1 MSDQVPETL
10 EEALAAIQALQKK
23 ANTLESETTKLK
35 ATNQGLLKDL
45 KKKKTVDTFLKV
57 AGIELTDDL
66 DEDALADRIASLKKA
81 KSDDEGEQ
89 PPASQGQQPP
99 ASQGQ
104 IPSDAMNEAMKAQF
118 ASLRKELSDLRKT
131 NEQLEQERNQERE
144 KRRESKLERY
154 VTDELSKAECR
165 RPSHLYKLMK
175 EKFRLLDD
183 ESTVVFG
190 SEDDPV
196 SLRDAVTKLRDD
208 EEFAVYFAGSG
219 ATGSGMTTT
228 RAATSTYSNNPFSK
242 DSVNA
247 TKAAELIQKDPD
259 KAKRLMNEAR
269 LAGKLDPVL
278 GRALQSM

>member
-1 MSDQVPETL
+1 MTLEAPETL
-10 EEALAAIQALQKK
+10 EDALAAIQALQKK
-23 ANTLESETTKLK
+23 VDAAENERAKLK

-45 KKKKTVDTFLKV
+45 KKKKTIDSFLKV

-66 DEDALADRIASLKKA
+66 DEEKIAERIAGLRRKEEIEE
-81 KSDDEGEQ
+81 EGGE
-89 PPASQGQQPP
+89 PEGQQQP
-99 ASQGQ
+99 ARQQ
-104 IPSDAMNEAMKAQF
+104 TPSDVMTEAMKAQF
-118 ASLRKELSDLRKT
+118 ASLRKELTDLRKT
-131 NEQLEQERNQERE
+131 NEQLESERNQERE
-144 KRRESKLERY
+144 KRRESKLERF

-175 EKFRLLDD
+175 ENFRLLDD
-183 ESTVVFG
+183 ETTVVYG

-208 EEFAVYFAGSG
+208 EEYAVYFAGSG

-228 RAATSTYSNNPFSK
+228 RAATTTYSNNPFSK

-247 TKAAELIQKDPD
+247 TKAAELLQKDPD

-278 GRALQSM
+278 GRAVQSM

>member
-1 MSDQVPETL
+1 MSAQVPETL
-10 EEALAAIQALQKK
+10 EDALAAIQALQKR
-23 ANTLESETTKLK
+23 TETIESESAKLK

-45 KKKKTVDTFLKV
+45 KKKKTIDSFLKV

-66 DEDALADRIASLKKA
+66 DEEAIADRIAGLRKKED
-81 KSDDEGEQ
+81 SEDGQSE
-89 PPASQGQQPP
+89 PQGQQQQP
-99 ASQGQ
+99 QGQ
-104 IPSDAMNEAMKAQF
+104 TPADAMNEAMKAQF
-118 ASLRKELSDLRKT
+118 ASLRKELTDLRKT
-131 NEQLEQERNQERE
+131 NEQLENERNQERE
-144 KRRESKLERY
+144 KRRESKLERF

-165 RPSHLYKLMK
+165 RPSHLYRLMK
-175 EKFRLLDD
+175 ERFRLLDD

-228 RAATSTYSNNPFSK
+228 RASTTTYSNNPFSK

-247 TKAAELIQKDPD
+247 TKAAELLQKDPD

-278 GRALQSM
+278 GRAVQSM

>member
-1 MSDQVPETL
+1 MTLEVPETL

-23 ANTLESETTKLK
+23 AETAESERAKLK

-45 KKKKTVDTFLKV
+45 KKKKTIDSFLKV

-66 DEDALADRIASLKKA
+66 DEEKIAERIAGLRKKEEA
-81 KSDDEGEQ
+81 QAEGEQ
-89 PPASQGQQPP
+89 IEEQQTGK
-99 ASQGQ
+99 QQ
-104 IPSDAMNEAMKAQF
+104 TPSDAMTEAMKAQF
-118 ASLRKELSDLRKT
+118 ASLRKELTDLRKT
-131 NEQLEQERNQERE
+131 NEQLESERNQERE
-144 KRRESKLERY
+144 KRRESKLERF

-175 EKFRLLDD
+175 ENFRLLDD

-228 RAATSTYSNNPFSK
+228 RAAATTYSNNPFNK
-242 DSVNA
+242 DTVNA
-247 TKAAELIQKDPD
+247 TKAAELLQKDPD

-278 GRALQSM
+278 GRAVQSM

>member
-1 MSDQVPETL
+1 VSAQVPETL
-10 EEALAAIQALQKK
+10 EDALAAIQALQKR
-23 ANTLESETTKLK
+23 TETIESESAKLK

-45 KKKKTVDTFLKV
+45 KKKKTIDSFLKV

-66 DEDALADRIASLKKA
+66 DEEAIADRIAGLRKKED
-81 KSDDEGEQ
+81 SEDGQ
-89 PPASQGQQPP
+89 PEPQGQQQQP
-99 ASQGQ
+99 QGQ
-104 IPSDAMNEAMKAQF
+104 TPADAMNEAMKAQF
-118 ASLRKELSDLRKT
+118 ASLRKELTDLRKT
-131 NEQLEQERNQERE
+131 NEQLENERNQERE
-144 KRRESKLERY
+144 KRRESKLERF

-165 RPSHLYKLMK
+165 RPSHLYRLMK
-175 EKFRLLDD
+175 ERFRLLDD

-228 RAATSTYSNNPFSK
+228 RASTTTYSNNPFSK

-247 TKAAELIQKDPD
+247 TKAAELLQKDPD

-278 GRALQSM
+278 GRAVQSM

>member
-1 MSDQVPETL
+1 MTEHTPETL
-10 EEALAAIQALQKK
+10 EDALALVQALQKK
-23 ANTLESETTKLK
+23 ADALENEGAKLK

-57 AGIELTDDL
+57 AGIELTDEL
-66 DEDALADRIASLKKA
+66 DEDALAERIANLKSASSKEEESPA
-81 KSDDEGEQ
+81 PQVIQ
-89 PPASQGQQPP
+89 PQQSQV
-99 ASQGQ
+99 
-104 IPSDAMNEAMKAQF
+104 PSDAMNEAVKAQF
-118 ASLRKELSDLRKT
+118 ASLRKELTDLRKT

-144 KRRESKLERY
+144 QRRESKLERF

-175 EKFRLLDD
+175 ERFRLLDD

-219 ATGSGMTTT
+219 ATGSGMTTA
-228 RAATSTYSNNPFSK
+228 RAATSSYSNNPFNK

-247 TKAAELIQKDPD
+247 TKAAEIMQKDPD
-259 KAKRLMNEAR
+259 KARRLMNEAR
-269 LAGKLDPVL
+269 LSGKLDPVL
-278 GRALQSM
+278 GRALQAM

>member
-1 MSDQVPETL
+1 MTLEVPETL

-23 ANTLESETTKLK
+23 AETAESERAKLK

-45 KKKKTVDTFLKV
+45 KKKKTIDSFLKV

-66 DEDALADRIASLKKA
+66 DEEKIAERIAGLRKKEEA
-81 KSDDEGEQ
+81 QTENEQ
-89 PPASQGQQPP
+89 IEEQQT
-99 ASQGQ
+99 SKQQ
-104 IPSDAMNEAMKAQF
+104 TPSDAMTEAMKAQF
-118 ASLRKELSDLRKT
+118 ASLRKELTDLRKT
-131 NEQLEQERNQERE
+131 NEQLESERNQERE
-144 KRRESKLERY
+144 KRRESKLERF

-175 EKFRLLDD
+175 ENFRLLDD

-228 RAATSTYSNNPFSK
+228 RAASTTYSNNPFNK
-242 DSVNA
+242 DTVNA
-247 TKAAELIQKDPD
+247 TKAAELLQKDPD

-278 GRALQSM
+278 GRAVQSM

>member
-1 MSDQVPETL
+1 MTLEVPETL

-23 ANTLESETTKLK
+23 AETAESERAKLK

-45 KKKKTVDTFLKV
+45 KKKKTIDSFLKV

-66 DEDALADRIASLKKA
+66 DEEKIAERIAGLRKKEEA
-81 KSDDEGEQ
+81 QAEDEQIEEQ
-89 PPASQGQQPP
+89 QTSKQQT
-99 ASQGQ
+99 
-104 IPSDAMNEAMKAQF
+104 PSDAMTEAMKAQF
-118 ASLRKELSDLRKT
+118 ASLRKELTDLRKT
-131 NEQLEQERNQERE
+131 NEQLESERNQERE
-144 KRRESKLERY
+144 KRRESKLERF

-228 RAATSTYSNNPFSK
+228 RAATTTYSNNPFSK

-247 TKAAELIQKDPD
+247 TKAAELLQKDPD

-278 GRALQSM
+278 GRAVQSM

>member
-1 MSDQVPETL
+1 MPAQVPETL
-10 EEALAAIQALQKK
+10 EEALAAIQALEKR
-23 ANTLESETTKLK
+23 TESLESESTKLK

-45 KKKKTVDTFLKV
+45 KKKKTVDSFLKV
-57 AGIELTDDL
+57 AGIELSDDL
-66 DEDALADRIASLKKA
+66 DEDAIAERIAGLRKRED
-81 KSDDEGEQ
+81 SDDNQ
-89 PPASQGQQPP
+89 PEPQVQSQQTAQGQTP
-99 ASQGQ
+99 A
-104 IPSDAMNEAMKAQF
+104 DAMNEAMKAQF
-118 ASLRKELSDLRKT
+118 ASLRKELTDLRKT
-131 NEQLEQERNQERE
+131 NEQLENERNQERE
-144 KRRESKLERY
+144 KRRESKLERF

-228 RAATSTYSNNPFSK
+228 RAATTTYSNNPFSK

-247 TKAAELIQKDPD
+247 TKAAELLQKDPD

-278 GRALQSM
+278 GRAVQSM

>member
-1 MSDQVPETL
+1 MTPEAPETL
-10 EEALAAIQALQKK
+10 EDALAAIQALQKK
-23 ANTLESETTKLK
+23 VDAADNERAKLK

-45 KKKKTVDTFLKV
+45 KKKKMIDSFLKV

-66 DEDALADRIASLKKA
+66 DEEKIAERIAGLRKK
-81 KSDDEGEQ
+81 EEPQGEKGEID
-89 PPASQGQQPP
+89 GQQQ
-99 ASQGQ
+99 ASGQ
-104 IPSDAMNEAMKAQF
+104 QTPSDAMTEAMKAQF
-118 ASLRKELSDLRKT
+118 ASLRKELTDLRKT
-131 NEQLEQERNQERE
+131 NEQLESERNQERE
-144 KRRESKLERY
+144 KRRESKLERF

-175 EKFRLLDD
+175 ENFRLLDD

-228 RAATSTYSNNPFSK
+228 RAATTTYSNNPFNK
-242 DSVNA
+242 DTVNA
-247 TKAAELIQKDPD
+247 TKAAELLQKDPD

-278 GRALQSM
+278 GRAVQSM

>member
-1 MSDQVPETL
+1 VTEHTPETL
-10 EEALAAIQALQKK
+10 EDALALVQALQKK
-23 ANTLESETTKLK
+23 ADALESESTKLK

-57 AGIELTDDL
+57 AGIELTDEL
-66 DEDALADRIASLKKA
+66 DEDALAERIAGLKPA
-81 KSDDEGEQ
+81 RSGEEESSAQQAVQ
-89 PPASQGQQPP
+89 PQQGQV
-99 ASQGQ
+99 
-104 IPSDAMNEAMKAQF
+104 PSDAMNEAVKAQF

-144 KRRESKLERY
+144 KRRESKLERF

-219 ATGSGMTTT
+219 ATGSGMTTA

-247 TKAAELIQKDPD
+247 TKAAEMMQKDPD

-278 GRALQSM
+278 GRALQAM

>member
-1 MSDQVPETL
+1 VTEHTPETL
-10 EEALAAIQALQKK
+10 EDALALVQALQKK
-23 ANTLESETTKLK
+23 ADALESESTKLK

-57 AGIELTDDL
+57 AGIELNDEL
-66 DEDALADRIASLKKA
+66 DEDAIADRIAGLKVA
-81 KSDDEGEQ
+81 KTEEEAPVQ
-89 PPASQGQQPP
+89 QQPP
-99 ASQGQ
+99 QGQ
-104 IPSDAMNEAMKAQF
+104 IPSDAMSEAMKAQF
-118 ASLRKELSDLRKT
+118 ASLRKELTDLRKT

-144 KRRESKLERY
+144 KRRESKLERF

-228 RAATSTYSNNPFSK
+228 RAAATTYSNNPFSK
-242 DSVNA
+242 DSANA
-247 TKAAELIQKDPD
+247 TKAAELLQKDPD

-278 GRALQSM
+278 GRAVQSM

>member
-1 MSDQVPETL
+1 MTLEAPETL
-10 EEALAAIQALQKK
+10 EDALAAIQALQKK
-23 ANTLESETTKLK
+23 VDAADNERAKLK

-45 KKKKTVDTFLKV
+45 KKKKMIDSFLKV

-66 DEDALADRIASLKKA
+66 DEEKIAERIAGLRKK
-81 KSDDEGEQ
+81 EEPQGEKGEID
-89 PPASQGQQPP
+89 GQQQ
-99 ASQGQ
+99 ASGQ
-104 IPSDAMNEAMKAQF
+104 QTPSDAMTEAMKAQF
-118 ASLRKELSDLRKT
+118 AYLRKELTDLRKT
-131 NEQLEQERNQERE
+131 NEQLESERNQERE
-144 KRRESKLERY
+144 KRRESKLERF

-175 EKFRLLDD
+175 ENFRLLDD

-228 RAATSTYSNNPFSK
+228 RAATTTYSNNPFNK
-242 DSVNA
+242 DTVNA
-247 TKAAELIQKDPD
+247 TKAAELLQKDPD

-278 GRALQSM
+278 GRAVQSM

>member
-1 MSDQVPETL
+1 MTEHTPETL
-10 EEALAAIQALQKK
+10 EDALALVQALQKK
-23 ANTLESETTKLK
+23 ADALESESTKLK

-57 AGIELTDDL
+57 AGIELTDEL
-66 DEDALADRIASLKKA
+66 DEDALADRIAGLKVA
-81 KSDDEGEQ
+81 KTEEEA
-89 PPASQGQQPP
+89 PAQQQPP
-99 ASQGQ
+99 QGQ
-104 IPSDAMNEAMKAQF
+104 IPSDAMSEAMKAQF
-118 ASLRKELSDLRKT
+118 ASLRKELTDLRKT

-144 KRRESKLERY
+144 KRRESKLERF

-228 RAATSTYSNNPFSK
+228 RAATTTYSNNPFNK

-247 TKAAELIQKDPD
+247 TKAAELLQKDPD

-278 GRALQSM
+278 GRAVQSM

>member
-1 MSDQVPETL
+1 MTLEAPETL
-10 EEALAAIQALQKK
+10 EDALAAIQALQKK
-23 ANTLESETTKLK
+23 VDAAENERAKLK

-45 KKKKTVDTFLKV
+45 KKKKTIDSFLKV

-66 DEDALADRIASLKKA
+66 DEEKIAERIAGLRRKEEIEE
-81 KSDDEGEQ
+81 EGGEPEEQ
-89 PPASQGQQPP
+89 QQLVKP
-99 ASQGQ
+99 QT
-104 IPSDAMNEAMKAQF
+104 PSDAMTEAMKAQF
-118 ASLRKELSDLRKT
+118 ASLRKELTDLRKT
-131 NEQLEQERNQERE
+131 NEQLESERNQERE
-144 KRRESKLERY
+144 KRRESKLERF

-175 EKFRLLDD
+175 ENFRLLDD
-183 ESTVVFG
+183 ESTVVYG

-228 RAATSTYSNNPFSK
+228 RAATATYSNNPFSK
-242 DSVNA
+242 DSANA
-247 TKAAELIQKDPD
+247 TKAAELLQKDPD

-278 GRALQSM
+278 GRAVQSM

>member
-1 MSDQVPETL
+1 MSAQVPETL
-10 EEALAAIQALQKK
+10 EEALAAIQALQKR
-23 ANTLESETTKLK
+23 TETIESESAKLK

-45 KKKKTVDTFLKV
+45 KKKKTIDSFLRV

-66 DEDALADRIASLKKA
+66 DEDAIADRIAGLRNKE
-81 KSDDEGEQ
+81 DGDEGRSEPQDQQQQQQ
-89 PPASQGQQPP
+89 PQGQTP
-99 ASQGQ
+99 A
-104 IPSDAMNEAMKAQF
+104 DAMTEAMKAQF
-118 ASLRKELSDLRKT
+118 ASLRKELTDLRKT
-131 NEQLEQERNQERE
+131 NEQLENERNQERE
-144 KRRESKLERY
+144 KRRESKLERF

-228 RAATSTYSNNPFSK
+228 RAAATTYSNNPFSK

-247 TKAAELIQKDPD
+247 TKAAELLQKDPD

-278 GRALQSM
+278 GRAVQSM

>member
-1 MSDQVPETL
+1 VSAQVPETL
-10 EEALAAIQALQKK
+10 EEALAAIQALQKR
-23 ANTLESETTKLK
+23 TETIESESAKLK

-45 KKKKTVDTFLKV
+45 KKKKTIDSFLKV

-66 DEDALADRIASLKKA
+66 DEDAIADRIAGLRKKE
-81 KSDDEGEQ
+81 DGDEGRSEPQDQQQQQQ
-89 PPASQGQQPP
+89 PQGQTP
-99 ASQGQ
+99 A
-104 IPSDAMNEAMKAQF
+104 DAMTEAMKAQF
-118 ASLRKELSDLRKT
+118 ASLRKELTDLRKT
-131 NEQLEQERNQERE
+131 NEQLENERNQERE
-144 KRRESKLERY
+144 KRRESKLERF

-228 RAATSTYSNNPFSK
+228 RAATTTYSNNPFSK

-247 TKAAELIQKDPD
+247 TKAAELLQKDPD

>member
-1 MSDQVPETL
+1 VSAQVPETL
-10 EEALAAIQALQKK
+10 EEALAAIQALQKR
-23 ANTLESETTKLK
+23 TETIESESAKLK

-45 KKKKTVDTFLKV
+45 KKKKTIDSFLKV

-66 DEDALADRIASLKKA
+66 DEDAIADRIAGLRKKE
-81 KSDDEGEQ
+81 DGDEGRSEPQDQQQQQQ
-89 PPASQGQQPP
+89 PQGQTP
-99 ASQGQ
+99 A
-104 IPSDAMNEAMKAQF
+104 DAMTEAMKAQF
-118 ASLRKELSDLRKT
+118 ASLRKELTDLRKT
-131 NEQLEQERNQERE
+131 NEQLENERNQERE
-144 KRRESKLERY
+144 KRRESKLERF

-175 EKFRLLDD
+175 ERFRLLDD

-228 RAATSTYSNNPFSK
+228 RAATTTYSNNPFSK

-247 TKAAELIQKDPD
+247 TKAAE
-259 KAKRLMNEAR
+259 MNEAR

>member
-1 MSDQVPETL
+1 MTEHTPETL
-10 EEALAAIQALQKK
+10 EDALALVQALQKK
-23 ANTLESETTKLK
+23 ADALESESTKLK

-57 AGIELTDDL
+57 AGIELTDEL
-66 DEDALADRIASLKKA
+66 DEDALAERIAGLKPA
-81 KSDDEGEQ
+81 RSGEEESSAQQAVQ
-89 PPASQGQQPP
+89 PQQGQV
-99 ASQGQ
+99 
-104 IPSDAMNEAMKAQF
+104 PSDAMNEAVKAQF

-144 KRRESKLERY
+144 KRRESKLERF

-219 ATGSGMTTT
+219 ATGSGMTTA

-247 TKAAELIQKDPD
+247 TKAAEMMQKDPD

-278 GRALQSM
+278 GRALQAM